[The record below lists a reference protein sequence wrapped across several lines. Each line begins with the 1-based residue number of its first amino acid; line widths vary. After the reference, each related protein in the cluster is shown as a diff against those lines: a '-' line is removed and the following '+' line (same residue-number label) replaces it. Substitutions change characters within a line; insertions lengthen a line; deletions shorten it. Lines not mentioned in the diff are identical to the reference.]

1 MQFDT
6 ILTLPKLKK
15 KLLNLFIAGMGL
27 QWNNLFEI
35 NSPNDKVSAGDL
47 LVLLLL
53 DAFIY
58 FCITI
63 YIETAFPGHYGI
75 AKPWYFPLQVFTQR
89 PST

>member
-1 MQFDT
+1 
-6 ILTLPKLKK
+6 
-15 KLLNLFIAGMGL
+15 MGL

-47 LVLLLL
+47 LVLLFL

-63 YIETAFPGHYGI
+63 YIETAFPGHYSI
-75 AKPWYFPLQVFTQR
+75 SKPWYFPLQVTSLVPKYRYSERTAEFIK
-89 PST
+89 